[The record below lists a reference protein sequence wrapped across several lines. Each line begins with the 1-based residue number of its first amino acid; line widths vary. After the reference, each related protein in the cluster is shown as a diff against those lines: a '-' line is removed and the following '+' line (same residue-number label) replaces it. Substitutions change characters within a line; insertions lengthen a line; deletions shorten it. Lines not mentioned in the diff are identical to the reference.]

1 MATLTT
7 KGSCENCS
15 TGFDFFKKILVA
27 LICVFIVYGVIYLDT
42 MVNFKTKEY
51 SYIGKSD
58 RMERTITVS
67 GMGKVPGRN
76 DVAMTTIG
84 YSNTDKDVKV
94 AQENNSKVMNPLK
107 AELKSMGIGDK
118 DITDQYT
125 ISPNYDYTQ
134 VKGQQLRGYQVS
146 NSLAVKIRDL
156 GQIPAVLNLAG
167 KYGANEVGGLSFT
180 IDDQEVLKS
189 EAREKAFN
197 DAKMKARK
205 LANDL
210 GVRLAGVVTYSESS
224 GNDYPLPY
232 GGMTMDFVN
241 VKAPSSI
248 SSGSQDIIT
257 NVNITYE
264 ILP

>member
-1 MATLTT
+1 
-7 KGSCENCS
+7 
-15 TGFDFFKKILVA
+15 
-27 LICVFIVYGVIYLDT
+27 
-42 MVNFKTKEY
+42 
-51 SYIGKSD
+51 
-58 RMERTITVS
+58 
-67 GMGKVPGRN
+67 
-76 DVAMTTIG
+76 
-84 YSNTDKDVKV
+84 
-94 AQENNSKVMNPLK
+94 
-107 AELKSMGIGDK
+107 
-118 DITDQYT
+118 
-125 ISPNYDYTQ
+125 
-134 VKGQQLRGYQVS
+134 
-146 NSLAVKIRDL
+146 LAVKIRDL

-241 VKAPSSI
+241 TKAPSSI

-257 NVNITYE
+257 NGNITYE